1 MLRAGCSDTSGA
13 FFIGISC
20 AMLLLAALL
29 HALENLATSRTRSI
43 LQAQGKSPLQDDSI
57 AVFLL

>member
-13 FFIGISC
+13 FFVGILR
-20 AMLLLAALL
+20 AILLLPTLL
-29 HALENLATSRTRSI
+29 HALELATSRTQSI
-43 LQAQGKSPLQDDSI
+43 LQALGRLLLQDDSI

>member
-13 FFIGISC
+13 FFVGISC
-20 AMLLLAALL
+20 AILLLAALL
-29 HALENLATSRTRSI
+29 HALELATSRIRSI
-43 LQAQGKSPLQDDSI
+43 LQALGRLLLQDDSI

>member
-13 FFIGISC
+13 FFFIGISC

-29 HALENLATSRTRSI
+29 HALELATSRIRSI
-43 LQAQGKSPLQDDSI
+43 LQAPGRLLLQDDSI

>member
-29 HALENLATSRTRSI
+29 HALELATSRIRSI
-43 LQAQGKSPLQDDSI
+43 LQALGRLLLQDDSI